1 MTKPQRTLALIAAA
15 VGSIPV
21 VFLVAWGGFDAMVRS
36 EYASG
41 ERVSTD
47 GDSIIIP
54 VVGVTVAWLIV
65 LLAVAGVVGIIVQ
78 VRRARR
84 GPA

>member
-1 MTKPQRTLALIAAA
+1 MLALVAGA

-21 VFLVAWGGFDAMVRS
+21 VFLLAWGYFDTVIRS

-41 ERVSTD
+41 ARESTD

-54 VVGVTVAWLIV
+54 VVGVTAAWMLLLLAGLGVFWVV
-65 LLAVAGVVGIIVQ
+65 LL
-78 VRRARR
+78 VRKARR
-84 GPA
+84 RTV

>member
-1 MTKPQRTLALIAAA
+1 MTKLRKVSLAVGA

-21 VFLVAWGGFDAMVRS
+21 VFLVAWGYFDAMVRS

-41 ERVSTD
+41 ARTSTD

-54 VVGVTVAWLIV
+54 VVGVTAAWIV
-65 LLAVAGVVGIIVQ
+65 LVVVALGIFGIVVLLRKRPRSTV
-78 VRRARR
+78 
-84 GPA
+84 

>member
-1 MTKPQRTLALIAAA
+1 MAGA

-21 VFLVAWGGFDAMVRS
+21 VFLSAWGYFDAMVRS

-41 ERVSTD
+41 DRVSTD

-54 VVGVTVAWLIV
+54 VVGVTAAWIV
-65 LLAVAGVVGIIVQ
+65 LLLAGLGIFGIIVA
-78 VRRARR
+78 VRRSRR
-84 GPA
+84 GTV